1 MTRRV
6 LIIDDQRDI
15 RAPLREF
22 LQGRG
27 YEVAEAG
34 SARAGREAFL
44 SVRPDAVLLDY
55 ELPDAN
61 ALEVIPQLRELDDA
75 VPIVVITGHATIELA
90 VQAMRE
96 GAEYFLTKPVQL
108 ATLTVVLERLFEN
121 SKNKRARLASR
132 SRDSR
137 AAADPFI
144 GVSEAIRALRGE
156 VEKIARSDRP
166 VLIHG
171 ETGAGKGVLAGWLH
185 RHGPRAD
192 EAFVDLNCAGLS
204 RELLESELFG
214 HEKGAFTGAV
224 GAKSGLIE
232 VAHQGTFFLDE
243 IGDMDLLIQPK
254 LLKVLDDRQFRR
266 LGSVHDRSVDV
277 RLIAATH
284 RDLAEAVHAEKF
296 RGDLYFRISTL
307 QIRIPSLRQRPE
319 DIVFL
324 AQAILRS
331 FAAELGREMELAAD
345 AVEALTRYPWPGNIR
360 ELRNVLERSVL
371 LAETPRL
378 RGRDLRFD
386 PAALLARTRR
396 DEALPHTLDEQEK
409 RHIEDSLRA
418 VSWRV
423 NEAAKRLGL
432 SRSALYRKIKEY
444 QLRRS

>member
-6 LIIDDQRDI
+6 LVVDDQRDI

-22 LQGRG
+22 LEGRG
-27 YEVAEAG
+27 YEAVEAD
-34 SARAGREAFL
+34 SARTAREAFL
-44 SVRPDAVLLDY
+44 AARPDAVLLDY

-61 ALEVIPQLRELDDA
+61 ALEVIPRLRELDDG

-108 ATLTVVLERLFEN
+108 STLAVVLERIFEH

-132 SRDSR
+132 NRDSR

-144 GVSEAIRALRGE
+144 GASEAIGALRSE
-156 VEKIARSDRP
+156 VDKIARSDRP
-166 VLIHG
+166 VLIQG
-171 ETGAGKGVLAGWLH
+171 ETGAGKGVLAAWIH
-185 RHGPRAD
+185 RHGPRSE

-214 HEKGAFTGAV
+214 HDKGAFTGAV
-224 GAKSGLIE
+224 AAKAGLIE

-243 IGDMDLLIQPK
+243 IGDMDLPIQPK

-284 RDLAEAVHAEKF
+284 HNLAEAVQAQKF
-296 RGDLYFRISTL
+296 RSDLYFRISTL
-307 QIRIPSLRQRPE
+307 QIRIPSLRQRRQ
-319 DIVFL
+319 DIELL
-324 AQAILRS
+324 ARAILRS
-331 FAAELGREMELAAD
+331 FAAELGREMELGAD
-345 AVEALTRYPWPGNIR
+345 AVAALSRYPWPGNIR

-378 RGRDLRFD
+378 RAADLRFD
-386 PAALLARTRR
+386 QAALLTRARP
-396 DEALPHTLDEQEK
+396 EAAPAHTLDEQEK
-409 RHIEDSLRA
+409 RHIEESLRA

-423 NEAAKRLGL
+423 NEAAQRLGL

-444 QLRRS
+444 QLRRP

>member
-6 LIIDDQRDI
+6 LIVDDQRDI

-22 LQGRG
+22 LEGRG
-27 YEVAEAG
+27 YEVVEAD
-34 SARAGREAFL
+34 SARTARDAFL
-44 SVRPDAVLLDY
+44 AARPDAVLLDY

-61 ALEVIPQLRELDDA
+61 ALEVIPRLRGLDDG

-108 ATLTVVLERLFEN
+108 STLAVVLERIFEH

-132 SRDSR
+132 NRDSR

-144 GVSEAIRALRGE
+144 GSSEAIGALRAE

-166 VLIHG
+166 VLIQG
-171 ETGAGKGVLAGWLH
+171 ETGAGKGV
-185 RHGPRAD
+185 PRSE

-214 HEKGAFTGAV
+214 HDKGAFTGAV
-224 GAKSGLIE
+224 AAKAGLIE

-243 IGDMDLLIQPK
+243 IGDMDLPIQPK

-284 RDLAEAVHAEKF
+284 HNLAEAVQAQKF
-296 RGDLYFRISTL
+296 RSDLYFRISTL
-307 QIRIPSLRQRPE
+307 QIRIPSLRQRPQ
-319 DIVFL
+319 DIELL
-324 AQAILRS
+324 ARAILRS
-331 FAAELGREMELAAD
+331 FGAELGREMELGAD
-345 AVEALTRYPWPGNIR
+345 AVEALSRYPWPGNIR

-378 RGRDLRFD
+378 KAADLRFD
-386 PAALLARTRR
+386 QAALLARARP
-396 DEALPHTLDEQEK
+396 EAAPAHTLDEQEK
-409 RHIEDSLRA
+409 RHIEESLRA

-423 NEAAKRLGL
+423 NEAAQRLGL

-444 QLRRS
+444 QLRRP

>member
-1 MTRRV
+1 MTRRI

-22 LQGRG
+22 LAGRG
-27 YEVAEAG
+27 HEVTEAETAG
-34 SARAGREAFL
+34 AGREAFL
-44 SVRPDAVLLDY
+44 AARPDAVLLDY

-61 ALEVIPQLRELDDA
+61 ALEVIPRLRELDDS
-75 VPIVVITGHATIELA
+75 VPIIVVTGHATIELA

-108 ATLTVVLERLFEN
+108 STLAVVLERIFEN

-144 GVSEAIRALRGE
+144 GVSSSIGALRAE

-171 ETGAGKGVLAGWLH
+171 ETGAGKGVLAAWIH
-185 RHGPRAD
+185 RNGPRSE

-214 HEKGAFTGAV
+214 YEKGAFTGAV
-224 GAKSGLIE
+224 GNKAGLIE

-243 IGDMDLLIQPK
+243 IGDMDLPIQPK

-284 RDLAEAVHAEKF
+284 RDLAEAVQAERF
-296 RGDLYFRISTL
+296 RSDLYFRISTL
-307 QIRIPSLRQRPE
+307 QIRIPSLHERPE
-319 DIVFL
+319 DIVLL
-324 AQAILRS
+324 ARAILRS
-331 FAAELGREMELAAD
+331 FAAELGREMGLAVD

-371 LAETPRL
+371 LAETPQL
-378 RGRDLRFD
+378 RARDLRFD
-386 PAALLARTRR
+386 PAPLLARPRR
-396 DEALPHTLDEQEK
+396 DAAAGHTLGEQEK
-409 RHIEDSLRA
+409 HHIEESLRA

-444 QLRRS
+444 QLRRP